1 MKNISFDGLQA
12 RLDEQLT
19 YPSLFLFK
27 FIAPSD
33 KAKELAMLFEPRPFT
48 TKFSRNGN
56 YLSIT
61 AELEMQSTAEI
72 IEIYRAASQI
82 EGVILL

>member
-27 FIAPSD
+27 FIAPFE
-33 KAKELAMLFEPRPFT
+33 KAQELASLFEPKPFT
-48 TKFSRNGN
+48 TKLSRNGN

-61 AELEMQSTAEI
+61 AELEMQSTEEI
-72 IEIYRAASQI
+72 IAIYRAASRI
-82 EGVILL
+82 EGVIML